1 MHKTQRPFLIRWLF
15 FIFLLAHDNMSV
27 RLADNSVV
35 ILHSLEMEVGRY
47 LHSCPTVSESQTLQ
61 KGWGVQAQHGWL
73 LVNVTQ
79 LCFPHQRRW
88 KLASRFVPLWSVCL
102 AQKDQK
108 MVERG
113 LCIWGGMCSTF
124 RLMKPLHF
132 PLPQLA
138 LHRLSHPWSKGGTT
152 GPLSAVLARSPMG
165 GGVWLQWCYEVTAPF
180 LVPRSLGGQK
190 KHLLL
195 ISSPRV
201 AGYWFRDNLDALD
214 SGGSPSLCRTTD
226 TKQCIDHTQAVQ
238 PSYSCARLSRFVA
251 SLMTKST
258 YINTN
263 VTNQTHNS
271 LVSMQLK
278 LFCYTG

>member
-1 MHKTQRPFLIRWLF
+1 MWLSCVF
-15 FIFLLAHDNMSV
+15 PI
-27 RLADNSVV
+27 NS
-35 ILHSLEMEVGRY
+35 
-47 LHSCPTVSESQTLQ
+47 
-61 KGWGVQAQHGWL
+61 
-73 LVNVTQ
+73 
-79 LCFPHQRRW
+79 RW

-152 GPLSAVLARSPMG
+152 GPWSAVLAQSPMG
-165 GGVWLQWCYEVTAPF
+165 GGVWLQWCYEVTTPF

-258 YINTN
+258 YRNTN
-263 VTNQTHNS
+263 IDTLMKLTTHLLACNYYY
-271 LVSMQLK
+271 VVIQDNE
-278 LFCYTG
+278 FYTSV